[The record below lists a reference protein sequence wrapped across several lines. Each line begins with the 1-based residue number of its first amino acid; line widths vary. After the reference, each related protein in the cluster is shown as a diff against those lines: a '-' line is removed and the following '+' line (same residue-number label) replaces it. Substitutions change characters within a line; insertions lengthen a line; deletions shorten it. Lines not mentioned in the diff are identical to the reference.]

1 VVWLRTVLEEMGYK
15 QQQPTWLI
23 CDNACAVG
31 IANESVKIKRSRAIS
46 MRYHW
51 IKDRVK
57 DHEIKVSWV
66 KGVDNF
72 ADFFTKA
79 LPVKEHQI
87 VKHRYVSSV
96 PILRILR

>member
-1 VVWLRTVLEEMGYK
+1 
-15 QQQPTWLI
+15 
-23 CDNACAVG
+23 
-31 IANESVKIKRSRAIS
+31 

-51 IKDRVK
+51 IKDRVQ

-72 ADFFTKA
+72 ADFFNKA

-96 PILRILR
+96 PDPSNPSLNKKARVKQQRALQRLTSVKSLTTSTSTG